1 MIVSPLL
8 GAERQELLLCM
19 CNFRR
24 SVWCRYLKTGFSVS
38 CAVFCQLVAMEKS
51 GWKLC
56 PPVSAFLDL
65 PAASCSFSRWRGHRA
80 HWGQVLSL
88 QALELLR
95 LSSLG
100 DRRLLSC
107 CIDSQLYLKR
117 LDVLGTLLCSVS
129 TKRTAPG
136 PQHFQAGLCQRV
148 PSPIPFLF
156 LHFALTS
163 DLKGLGLFP
172 LQPLSLLIW
181 NLHAW
186 TSLSLSPAP
195 NTGPRGQRGR
205 SPRTPL

>member
-1 MIVSPLL
+1 
-8 GAERQELLLCM
+8 M
-19 CNFRR
+19 CNFRL
-24 SVWCRYLKTGFSVS
+24 SVLCRYLKTGFSVS

-88 QALELLR
+88 QAPELH

-100 DRRLLSC
+100 DGRLLSP
-107 CIDSQLYLKR
+107 CIDSQLYTKR

-129 TKRTAPG
+129 TKRTVLG
-136 PQHFQAGLCQRV
+136 PQHLQAGPCQRV

-156 LHFALTS
+156 LHLALTS
-163 DLKGLGLFP
+163 ELKGLGLFP

-181 NLHAW
+181 NLHAR
-186 TSLSLSPAP
+186 TSLPLSPAP
-195 NTGPRGQRGR
+195 STGPGR